1 MSKIT
6 VNQIADAAYAACNS
20 FPYFKH
26 GFSLTP
32 PNDLTDDMEAA
43 IKVNAC
49 LPDCFDSVTCDTSN
63 NIVGEFHFHG
73 MVKNSKGTDVAV
85 DLYVN
90 RYDVHIRENP
100 DVFVALLGLLRN
112 RKD

>member
-6 VNQIADAAYAACNS
+6 VEQITDAARAACNS

-26 GFSLTP
+26 GFSATP
-32 PNDLTDDMEAA
+32 PNELTADLEAA

-49 LPDCFDSVTCDTSN
+49 LPDCFDSVTCDTSD

>member
-6 VNQIADAAYAACNS
+6 VEQIKDAAKAACNS

-26 GFSLTP
+26 GFSSTP
-32 PNDLTDDMEAA
+32 PNNLTDDLDAA

-63 NIVGEFHFHG
+63 NIVGAFHFRG

-85 DLYVN
+85 DLYVT
-90 RYDVHIRENP
+90 RYDVRIRENP
-100 DVFVALLGLLRN
+100 DVFVELLGQLM
-112 RKD
+112 KQ

>member
-6 VNQIADAAYAACNS
+6 VEQITDAARAACNS

-26 GFSLTP
+26 GFSSTP
-32 PNDLTDDMEAA
+32 PNDLTADLEAA

-49 LPDCFDSVTCDTSN
+49 LPDCFDSVTCDTSD
-63 NIVGEFHFHG
+63 NIVGEFQFHG

-90 RYDVHIRENP
+90 RYDVRIRENP
-100 DVFVALLGLLRN
+100 DVFVELLGRLM
-112 RKD
+112 KQ

>member
-6 VNQIADAAYAACNS
+6 VEQITDAARTACNS

-26 GFSLTP
+26 GFSSTP
-32 PNDLTDDMEAA
+32 PNNLTADLEAA

-63 NIVGEFHFHG
+63 NIVGSFHFRG
-73 MVKNSKGTDVAV
+73 MVKNSKGTDVAL
-85 DLYVN
+85 DLYVT
-90 RYDVHIRENP
+90 RYDVRIRENP
-100 DVFVALLGLLRN
+100 DVFVELLGQLM
-112 RKD
+112 KQ